1 MLKMQ
6 TQYKKPSYRL
16 LQSVF

>member
-6 TQYKKPSYRL
+6 TKYKKPSYRL